1 MAMAPDAGVKSPHS
15 MSLGSSPASVMA
27 RRHHL
32 QDPALSRATHPM
44 VLNAAFLVDED
55 RVPHFCEE
63 VRALADDRPDGAV
76 VLTGPWPPYSFA
88 TLDDT

>member
-1 MAMAPDAGVKSPHS
+1 
-15 MSLGSSPASVMA
+15 
-27 RRHHL
+27 
-32 QDPALSRATHPM
+32 M

-55 RVPHFCEE
+55 RVPDFCEE